1 MGDGLTVAVSGGL
14 DFSSF
19 DGVARP
25 HPRFS
30 DSSYPS
36 YGCGAA
42 RATSF
47 GAWLGT
53 VGFGLA
59 RRERARLETR
69 AAMGKSAREV
79 VGWIYL

>member
-1 MGDGLTVAVSGGL
+1 MGDGLKVPVGGGL

-19 DGVARP
+19 NGVARP

-30 DSSYPS
+30 DSGYPS

-47 GAWLGT
+47 GAWLGAA
-53 VGFGLA
+53 GFGLA
-59 RRERARLETR
+59 RHWRAGLKMR
-69 AAMGKSAREV
+69 AAMGKSAWEV
-79 VGWIYL
+79 VGRTYL